1 MLMELAQ
8 LFSKHRFFWGGG
20 GRGGGS
26 RITKPAFSLDKKDMK
41 ILATRSQK
49 SSVRFGKVDIQ

>member
-8 LFSKHRFFWGGG
+8 LFSKHRFFLGGAG
-20 GRGGGS
+20 GGGGS

-49 SSVRFGKVDIQ
+49 SSVRLGKVDIQ

>member
-8 LFSKHRFFWGGG
+8 LFSKHRFFGG
-20 GRGGGS
+20 GRRGS
-26 RITKPAFSLDKKDMK
+26 RITKPAYSLDKKDMK

-49 SSVRFGKVDIQ
+49 SSVRLGKADIQ

>member
-8 LFSKHRFFWGGG
+8 LFSKHRFFFL
-20 GRGGGS
+20 GGGS

-49 SSVRFGKVDIQ
+49 SSVRLGKVDIQ